1 MVKKKWIFPVLA
13 AIALAAGLL
22 AGFLPGEASPYTVDE
37 PYEYPTV
44 PGTEAWNA
52 LPGLKEKIEA
62 CHVDTA
68 LLESMTTPALVETVA
83 RYPLLINI
91 HAFDTLEM
99 GVDSVSGYF
108 EGIGILFRREDA
120 ADCMRSCVRD
130 ESLGLSHVERETL
143 RDLLLYLT
151 GEWPEGC

>member
-1 MVKKKWIFPVLA
+1 MKRKWTIPVLIVLA
-13 AIALAAGLL
+13 AVLL
-22 AGFLPGEASPYTVDE
+22 AVFLPGEASPYTVDE
-37 PYEYPTV
+37 PYEYPVV

-52 LPGLKEKIEA
+52 LPGLKEKIEV
-62 CHVDTA
+62 CRMDPT
-68 LLESMTTPALVETVA
+68 LLESMTTPALTETVA
-83 RYPLLINI
+83 RYPLLLNV

-99 GVDSVSGYF
+99 GIDSVSSYF
-108 EGIGILFRREDA
+108 EGIGILFQREDA

-130 ESLGLSHVERETL
+130 ESLGLSYVERETL